1 MLALLCQPLSQPCY
15 GLRDGPVFF
24 TNHFYQ
30 SSVSTI
36 KSDDVCWMFAI
47 KLNVDFNGSER
58 W

>member
-1 MLALLCQPLSQPCY
+1 MLALLCQPCY

-30 SSVSTI
+30 SSVSTM

-47 KLNVDFNGSER
+47 KLNVDFNDSER